1 MPRIVIIGALVY
13 DMVFDVPDWVQPNRA
28 VHARGLT
35 ISPGGKGLNQAAAAS
50 RLGAEE
56 VQLVGCVGD
65 DIFGAEMVA
74 ALQKAGVDTTHIAVH
89 PAARTS
95 IAAIIVR
102 EQLPGFIGAPDASR
116 RVSKTQ
122 IQQALADLRPGDVL
136 LVGFETPQPLVAY
149 ALQLGRKAGAITVVN
164 PAPFFTR
171 DAFVIDY
178 LPLVDWLIPNI
189 AEADL
194 LSGIDERIASD
205 YAISDLAAILR
216 EKGVSNVIITM
227 GEHGSLLDAEN
238 DLYIQDAF
246 LVDAV
251 DTTGA
256 SDAFVGAF
264 CVGLAQA
271 WPPRRAL
278 QFASAA
284 AGLACAKPGTM
295 TSLPDRSEVESL
307 LAAAQLDPSPRVL
320 DCME

>member
-28 VHARGLT
+28 VHASGLT

-50 RLGAEE
+50 RLGAET
-56 VQLVGCVGD
+56 VRLVGCVGA

-74 ALQKAGVDTTHIAVH
+74 ALQQVGVDTAHIEVH
-89 PAARTS
+89 PDARTS

-116 RVSKTQ
+116 RVSRSQ
-122 IQQALADLRPGDVL
+122 IHAATADLRPGDVL
-136 LVGFETPQPLVAY
+136 LVGFEVPQPLVAY
-149 ALQLGRKAGAITVVN
+149 ALQLGRDAGAITVVN

-171 DAFVIDY
+171 DAFTINY
-178 LPLVDWLIPNI
+178 LPLIDLLIPNML
-189 AEADL
+189 EAQL
-194 LSGIDERIASD
+194 LMESESEDVDQLGCGLLER
-205 YAISDLAAILR
+205 
-216 EKGVSNVIITM
+216 GVGRVVLTL
-227 GEHGSLLDAEN
+227 GEAGSV
-238 DLYIQDAF
+238 LYEPGGNIVQPAF
-246 LVDAV
+246 PVEAV

-256 SDAFVGAF
+256 SDAFVGAL

-284 AGLACAKPGTM
+284 AGLACTKPGTM
-295 TSLPDRSEVESL
+295 TSLPDRSEVEAL
-307 LAAAQLDPSPRVL
+307 LAKAQLDPSARVL
-320 DCME
+320 DCTE

>member
-50 RLGAEE
+50 RLGSEE
-56 VQLVGCVGD
+56 VRLVGCVGD

-74 ALQKAGVDTTHIAVH
+74 ALREVGVDTTHIHISAD
-89 PAARTS
+89 ARTS

-116 RVSKTQ
+116 RVSQAQ
-122 IQQALADLRPGDVL
+122 IRSATADLRPGDVL
-136 LVGFETPQPLVAY
+136 LVGFEVPQPLVAY
-149 ALQLGRKAGAITVVN
+149 ALQLGRAAGATTVVN

-171 DAFVIDY
+171 DSFVVDY
-178 LPLVDWLIPNI
+178 LPLIDLLIPNKL
-189 AEADL
+189 EAQL
-194 LSGIDERIASD
+194 LMDSESD
-205 YAISDLAAILR
+205 DVDQLGCGLLGQGVGRVVLTLGEAGSILYEPGGALAQR
-216 EKGVSNVIITM
+216 
-227 GEHGSLLDAEN
+227 
-238 DLYIQDAF
+238 AF
-246 LVDAV
+246 QVAAV

-256 SDAFVGAF
+256 SDTFAGAF
-264 CVGLAQA
+264 CVGLACG
-271 WPPRRAL
+271 WRVRRTLA
-278 QFASAA
+278 FASAA

-307 LAAAQLDPSPRVL
+307 LAAAQLEPSARVL